1 MKVVILAGG
10 HGTRIS
16 ELTKEI
22 PKPMIRI
29 GDKPILW
36 HLMKIYSQYKIDDF
50 IICVGYKGEIIKEYF
65 QEISEPWNIQ
75 LVDTGLHTMTGGR
88 IKKIK
93 KYVENESF
101 CLTYGDDLKAVDI
114 GKLIYFH
121 KQKKKLVTLTAA
133 KPPGRYGIL
142 KLEGDQVKEITEKP
156 PGDNNW
162 INGGYYVL
170 EPGIF
175 DYICNDTTVWEQEP
189 LQRLATENQISAYR
203 YDGFYQPMDTFS
215 DKTALEKLWDG
226 GNPYWKIWK

>member
-1 MKVVILAGG
+1 MKAIILAGG
-10 HGTRIS
+10 YGTRIS
-16 ELTKEI
+16 EVTKEI

-29 GDKPILW
+29 GDKPLLW
-36 HLMKIYSQYKIDDF
+36 HIMKIYSYYKIDDF
-50 IICVGYKGEIIKEYF
+50 IICMGYKSEIIKEYF
-65 QEISEPWNIQ
+65 QEIPEPWNVK
-75 LVDTGLHTMTGGR
+75 LVDTGLDTMTGGR

-101 CLTYGDDLKAVDI
+101 CLTYGDDLKAIDI
-114 GKLIYFH
+114 GRLISFH

-142 KLEGDQVKEITEKP
+142 TLENDGVIAITEKP
-156 PGDNNW
+156 PGDHNW

-175 DYICNDTTVWEQEP
+175 DYIRGDTTIWEQEP
-189 LQRLATENQISAYR
+189 LQRLASENQISAYR
-203 YDGFYQPMDTFS
+203 YEGYYQPMDTFS
-215 DKTALEKLWDG
+215 DQTILEKLWDS